1 MAKFTWLCSI
11 YYNRSEIKIKSCPP
25 DLYLKYTTFHK
36 KRYITVKIAIT
47 RSIGISV
54 HIYKCVFTS
63 VHILYVLIFV
73 AKLFNREVVWG
84 IWVLFL
90 FKNHIVYNEK
100 DFMEGTHIPSS
111 PDQQWLVVGGV
122 QGVGFSSFPLS
133 THTGSE

>member
-1 MAKFTWLCSI
+1 M
-11 YYNRSEIKIKSCPP
+11 
-25 DLYLKYTTFHK
+25 
-36 KRYITVKIAIT
+36 KIAIA

-122 QGVGFSSFPLS
+122 QGVGFPSFPLS